1 MSESIPQLE
10 NSLREKEQ
18 ELSALS
24 SGLTGA
30 GVGAFL
36 TQGSPIGTAVGAMIG
51 HDKEKRAQIEREIA
65 DLKNQIDQTRSQI
78 SQLQTKKSDLM
89 NSYQNDKAQFE
100 SDMRQA
106 YNNIERQKVNE
117 PNPDIARTYDD
128 QLSRLQSDTR
138 QQEVSRDQAH
148 QQELDQIQDQINQL
162 SL

>member
-10 NSLREKEQ
+10 NALREKEH
-18 ELSALS
+18 ELNSLS
-24 SGLTGA
+24 TAITGA
-30 GVGAFL
+30 GIGAVL
-36 TQGSPIGTAVGAMIG
+36 TQGSPLGTAIGAALG

-65 DLKNQIDQTRSQI
+65 DLKNQIDQTRNQI

-89 NSYQNDKAQFE
+89 NSFQNDKARFDAE
-100 SDMRQA
+100 MRQA
-106 YNNIERQKVNE
+106 YNNLERQKVNE